1 MDKGKPQED
10 RSGIPDWYFNKG
22 VTVMV
27 EKVYKET
34 REKMEKA
41 IEALKKEQ
49 SRIRTGRASVAL
61 LDGIRV
67 QYYGSVVPLNQ
78 VASLAIPES
87 RLITI
92 QPWDIKA
99 IGEIEKAILKSEL
112 GLNPI
117 NDGKII
123 RINIPPLTEER
134 RRDLVKVIKKM
145 AEETKVALRNIR
157 RDSNESFKELKKD
170 KHISEDDSF
179 KGQEEIQKI
188 TKDYIEKVDRISEE
202 KEREILSF

>member
-1 MDKGKPQED
+1 
-10 RSGIPDWYFNKG
+10 
-22 VTVMV
+22 MV

-67 QYYGSVVPLNQ
+67 QYYGSLVPLNQ
-78 VASLAIPES
+78 VASLAVPES

-99 IGEIEKAILKSEL
+99 IGEIEKAVLKSEL
-112 GLNPI
+112 GLTPV

-123 RINIPPLTEER
+123 RINIPLLTEER

-145 AEETKVALRNIR
+145 AEESRVALRNIR
-157 RDSNESFKELKKD
+157 RESNESFKDLKKD
-170 KHISEDDSF
+170 KQISEDDFF
-179 KGQEEIQKI
+179 KGQEEVQKI

-202 KEREILSF
+202 KEKEILSF